1 MAVRIK
7 SDLSV
12 WRKLKRNFDKANSVE
27 GKLGWFGEDRYG
39 SNRDNEQMAQIAK
52 WNEEGTENIPSRPFM
67 RVGLLEAF
75 KLGYNKDS
83 FQAMATAVANGESPL
98 RILRVSA
105 EPFKDSLRK
114 VMQAW
119 SDPGNAQLTIQLKGF
134 DNPLIETSELM
145 SNVNYKVGEVE

>member
-1 MAVRIK
+1 MLNIK
-7 SDLSV
+7 VDYSV
-12 WRKLKRNFDKANSVE
+12 WNRLKKNFKVAESVE
-27 GKLGWFGEDRYG
+27 GKLGFFEENRYG

-52 WNEEGTENIPSRPFM
+52 WNEEGTEKIPPRPFM

-114 VMQAW
+114 VMQDW

-145 SNVNYKVGEVE
+145 SNVNYKVGKVE

>member
-1 MAVRIK
+1 MKIVVDK
-7 SDLSV
+7 SV
-12 WRKLKRNFDKANSVE
+12 WNKLKKDFKVAESVE
-27 GKLGWFGEDRYG
+27 GKLGWFESDRYG
-39 SNRDNEQMAQIAK
+39 SNRDNEQMAQIAQ
-52 WNEEGTENIPSRPFM
+52 WNEEGTEKIPPRPFM

-119 SDPGNAQLTIQLKGF
+119 SDPPNAPLTITLKGF

-145 SNVNYKVGEVE
+145 SNVNYKVGRKE